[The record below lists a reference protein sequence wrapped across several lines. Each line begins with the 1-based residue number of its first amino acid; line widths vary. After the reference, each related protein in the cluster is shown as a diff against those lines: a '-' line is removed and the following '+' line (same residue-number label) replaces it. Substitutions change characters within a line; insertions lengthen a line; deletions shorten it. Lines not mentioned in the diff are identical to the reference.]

1 MALPW
6 AQRDPD
12 ARTPP
17 RWDCPSCM
25 GSGDGSRSEG
35 VRAFMHC
42 GYMDRTTWP
51 AGDNDLPP
59 SLGPFP
65 YTADVCPGWLVRQPE
80 VGEGAR
86 AYRAREKNALHIFDP
101 LGLNVIWEM
110 TEAADLAFSAFEG
123 EKLREVSRKGGR
135 S

>member
-12 ARTPP
+12 ARQPP
-17 RWDCPSCM
+17 RWDCVTCE
-25 GSGDGSRSEG
+25 GKGDGSRSPA

-42 GYMDRTTWP
+42 GFMPREKWP
-51 AGDNDLPP
+51 PGENDVPP

-65 YTADVCPGWLVRQPE
+65 YTLDVCPGWLVRQPE
-80 VGEGAR
+80 VAEGAR
-86 AYRAREKNALHIFDP
+86 AWRAREKNALPIFDP
-101 LGLNVIWEM
+101 SGLNVIWEM
-110 TEAADLAFSAFEG
+110 TEIADLAFSAFET
-123 EKLREVSRKGGR
+123 EKMRDLKRKGGR